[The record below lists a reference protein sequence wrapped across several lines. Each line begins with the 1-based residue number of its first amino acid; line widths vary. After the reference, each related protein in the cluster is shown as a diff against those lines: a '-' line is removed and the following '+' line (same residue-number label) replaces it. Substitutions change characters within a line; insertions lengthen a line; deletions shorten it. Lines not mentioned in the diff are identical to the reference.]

1 MSLKVLE
8 FGPCNV
14 LNLRKQPTFWNATT
28 VFPGKQ
34 HLRKEH
40 RNSILMTCHYP
51 DLGSAWSCNIFA
63 STKLFEAKF
72 LHCTTNQKLCP
83 DLGSDTSSFWNFS
96 KLGKPVVL
104 AKVSCFL
111 RASLTFSGEGGG
123 GDERSTRVQFSG
135 GVATCTPVHA
145 YLKNVLNID
154 KKQKQK

>member
-14 LNLRKQPTFWNATT
+14 LNLRKQPTFWNTTT

-72 LHCTTNQKLCP
+72 PRCTTNQKLCQI
-83 DLGSDTSSFWNFS
+83 W
-96 KLGKPVVL
+96 VVTHL
-104 AKVSCFL
+104 HFGI
-111 RASLTFSGEGGG
+111 SLHWGNQWCRQRSAVFSGFINFLHFFVVGGK
-123 GDERSTRVQFSG
+123 GDKGST
-135 GVATCTPVHA
+135 
-145 YLKNVLNID
+145 
-154 KKQKQK
+154 

>member
-1 MSLKVLE
+1 MFLAWENSQHFEMPPLFSLE
-8 FGPCNV
+8 NNIWGRSTEIPF
-14 LNLRKQPTFWNATT
+14 
-28 VFPGKQ
+28 
-34 HLRKEH
+34 
-40 RNSILMTCHYP
+40 SLMTRHYP

-72 LHCTTNQKLCP
+72 PHCTTNRKLCP

-96 KLGKPVVL
+96 TLGKPVVS
-104 AKVSCFL
+104 AKVNCFL
-111 RASLTFSGEGGG
+111 RASLTFCIFLWSGEGGG
-123 GDERSTRVQFSG
+123 GDKRSTWVQFSG

>member
-1 MSLKVLE
+1 MFLTWENSQHFEIPPLFSLE
-8 FGPCNV
+8 NNIWGRSTEIPF
-14 LNLRKQPTFWNATT
+14 
-28 VFPGKQ
+28 
-34 HLRKEH
+34 
-40 RNSILMTCHYP
+40 SLMTRHYP

-72 LHCTTNQKLCP
+72 PRCTTNRKLCP

-96 KLGKPVVL
+96 TLGKPVVS

-111 RASLTFSGEGGG
+111 RASLTFCIFLWSGEGGG
-123 GDERSTRVQFSG
+123 GNKRSTWVQFSG